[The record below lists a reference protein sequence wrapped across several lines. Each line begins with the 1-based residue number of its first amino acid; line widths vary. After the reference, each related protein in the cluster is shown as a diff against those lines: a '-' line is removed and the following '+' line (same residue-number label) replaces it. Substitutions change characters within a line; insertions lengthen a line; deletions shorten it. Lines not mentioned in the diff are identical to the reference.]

1 MATTLGTHCVVGTG
15 VHCNNML
22 KHIYLFIYLL
32 LLLLLLLLLFEYCF
46 LFLHI
51 PSCELTI
58 LKAMRIAIDTFQL
71 IRALWSGTSPFLDVF
86 YSILLILQAKKA
98 LIRLRELDCAVHKR
112 VDVTFSL
119 GWIVLSKWTA
129 LLIFTTVWTSLAD
142 DKLIFFLIFRENRL
156 WHFMQISPAWNVKP
170 IFSEK

>member
-22 KHIYLFIYLL
+22 KHIYLFIYL

-119 GWIVLSKWTA
+119 G
-129 LLIFTTVWTSLAD
+129 LLKVKVDCSVNLYHCLDKFSRWQTDIFLNFPR
-142 DKLIFFLIFRENRL
+142 K
-156 WHFMQISPAWNVKP
+156 
-170 IFSEK
+170 